1 MFSRRDVVKAGLAGS
16 AALAFAPLQSRSARA
31 QALTSLQ
38 IFVPAAPGGGWDQ
51 TGRTI
56 ELALR
61 TDGIVKDFKFEH
73 APGAGGAVGL
83 PKFVSTK
90 KGQGDALMVGGM
102 VMVGAL
108 IANKSPVSMRE
119 LTPIARLTGEFEV
132 VVVNPASPLK
142 TMKDL
147 VDTFK
152 ADPGKVSWAGG
163 SAGGTDHILAGMIA
177 KALGVAAKNVSYVAY
192 SGGGPAQAAL
202 LGNQVT
208 CGISGYGEFAEQ
220 IKAGK
225 LRALA
230 ISADKRVEGLDIA
243 TLKEQGVDVELANWR
258 GVFGAPGLAPDK
270 QAALVSVIEKMVQGP
285 TWQAELK
292 KKDWTGI
299 YLPGAEFG
307 KYLDSEIERVTAIL
321 KDLGLAT

>member
-1 MFSRRDVVKAGLAGS
+1 MISRRKIMQAG
-16 AALAFAPLQSRSARA
+16 AAVAAAAAVPLHMRHASA
-31 QALTSLQ
+31 QALSSIQ

-51 TGRTI
+51 TGRAI

-61 TDGIVKDFKFEH
+61 TDGLVKDFRYEH

-83 PKFVSTK
+83 PRFLSTK
-90 KGQGDALMVGGM
+90 RGQGDALLVAGM

-108 IANKSPVSMRE
+108 VANKSPVSMRDM
-119 LTPIARLTGEFEV
+119 TPIARLTGEFEV
-132 VVVNPASPLK
+132 IVVNAASPLK
-142 TMKDL
+142 SMADL
-147 VDTFK
+147 VAMLK
-152 ADPGKVSWAGG
+152 ADPGKVSWTGG

-177 KALGVAAKNVSYVAY
+177 KAVGVDPKRVAYVAY

-208 CGISGYGEFAEQ
+208 CGVSGYGEFAEQ

-230 ISADKRVEGLDIA
+230 VSSGQPLDGVDIP
-243 TLKEQGVDVELANWR
+243 TLKAQGIDIELANWR
-258 GVFGAPGLAPDK
+258 GVFGAPGLSPDK
-270 QAALVSVIEKMVQGP
+270 QKALIGLVERMARGA

-292 KKDWTGI
+292 KHDWAGI
-299 YLPGAEFG
+299 FLPGAEFG
-307 KYLDSEIERVTAIL
+307 KFLDAEIPRITGIL

>member
-1 MFSRRDVVKAGLAGS
+1 MISRRDVVMGGFAGS
-16 AALAFAPLQSRSARA
+16 AALGLTGLPLRTAWA

-51 TGRTI
+51 TGRTM
-56 ELALR
+56 EFALR
-61 TDGIVKDFKFEH
+61 TDGLIKDFKFEH

-83 PKFVSTK
+83 PRFLATK

-108 IANKSPVSMRE
+108 VANKSPVSMQD

-132 VVVNPASPLK
+132 VVVNAASPLK
-142 TMKDL
+142 SMKDL
-147 VDTFK
+147 VDAFK

-177 KALGVAAKNVSYVAY
+177 KALGVDAKRVSYVAY
-192 SGGGPAQAAL
+192 AGGGPAQAAL

-208 CGISGYGEFAEQ
+208 CGVSGYGEFGEQ

-230 ISADKRVEGLDIA
+230 ISADKRQDGIDIP

-258 GVFGAPGLAPDK
+258 GVFGAPGLAGDK
-270 QAALVSVIEKMVQGP
+270 QAALVALIDTMVKGP
-285 TWQAELK
+285 TWAAELK
-292 KKDWTGI
+292 KKDWTSI

-307 KYLDSEIERVTAIL
+307 KYLDSEIARITGIL

>member
-16 AALAFAPLQSRSARA
+16 GVLALEPLQSRRAWA

-61 TDGIVKDFKFEH
+61 TDGIIKDFKFEH
-73 APGAGGAVGL
+73 APGAGGAVGM
-83 PKFVSTK
+83 PKFVATK

-108 IANKSPVSMRE
+108 IANKSPVSMRD

-177 KALGVAAKNVSYVAY
+177 KALGVEAKKVSYVAY

-230 ISADKRVEGLDIA
+230 ISADKRIEGVDIA

-270 QAALVSVIEKMVQGP
+270 QAALVGLIEKMVQGP

>member
-1 MFSRRDVVKAGLAGS
+1 MISRRDVVKASLAGS
-16 AALAFAPLQSRSARA
+16 AALGLAPFQVRSASA
-31 QALTSLQ
+31 QAPTSLQ

-61 TDGIVKDFKFEH
+61 TDGIIKDFKFEH
-73 APGAGGAVGL
+73 APGAGGAVGM
-83 PKFVSTK
+83 PRFVATK

-132 VVVNPASPLK
+132 IVVNAASPLK
-142 TMKDL
+142 SMKDL
-147 VDTFK
+147 VDAFK

-177 KALGVAAKNVSYVAY
+177 KSLGVEAKRVSYVAY

-208 CGISGYGEFAEQ
+208 CGVSGYGEFGEQ

-230 ISADKRVEGLDIA
+230 ISADKRQDGIDIP
-243 TLKEQGVDVELANWR
+243 TLKEQGVDVELFNWR

-270 QAALVSVIEKMVQGP
+270 QAALVGVIEKMVQGP

-292 KKDWTGI
+292 KKDWTSI
-299 YLPGAEFG
+299 YLPGTEFG
-307 KYLDSEIERVTAIL
+307 KYLDSEIERITGIL

>member
-1 MFSRRDVVKAGLAGS
+1 MISRRDAVKAGLAGS
-16 AALAFAPLQSRSARA
+16 AAFALGLHPRDASA

-56 ELALR
+56 ELAMR
-61 TDGIVKDFKFEH
+61 TDGIIKDFKFEH

-83 PKFVSTK
+83 PRFVATK
-90 KGQGDALMVGGM
+90 KGQGDALMVAGM

-108 IANKSPVSMRE
+108 VANKSPVSMRE
-119 LTPIARLTGEFEV
+119 LTPIARLTGEYEV
-132 VVVNPASPLK
+132 IVVNAASPLK
-142 TMKDL
+142 SMKDL
-147 VDTFK
+147 VDAFK

-177 KALGVAAKNVSYVAY
+177 KALGVEAKRVSYVAY

-220 IKAGK
+220 VKAGK

-230 ISADKRVEGLDIA
+230 ISADKRMEGIDIP
-243 TLKEQGVDVELANWR
+243 TLKEQGIDVELANWR
-258 GVFGAPGLAPDK
+258 GVFGPPGLAADK
-270 QAALVSVIEKMVQGP
+270 QAALVALVEKMVKGP

-299 YLPGAEFG
+299 YLPGADFG
-307 KYLDSEIERVTAIL
+307 KFLESEIERITGIL
-321 KDLGLAT
+321 KDLGLAA

>member
-1 MFSRRDVVKAGLAGS
+1 MISRRDVVKAGLAGS
-16 AALAFAPLQSRSARA
+16 ATLALAPVQSRSARA
-31 QALTSLQ
+31 QAPTSLQ

-56 ELALR
+56 ELAMR

-83 PKFVSTK
+83 PKFVATK
-90 KGQGDALMVGGM
+90 KGQADALMVGGM

-108 IANKSPVSMRE
+108 IANKSPVSMRD

-132 VVVNPASPLK
+132 VVVNAASPLK
-142 TMKDL
+142 SMKDL
-147 VDTFK
+147 VDAFK

-177 KALGVAAKNVSYVAY
+177 KALGVDAKRVSYVAY
-192 SGGGPAQAAL
+192 AGGGPAQAAL

-208 CGISGYGEFAEQ
+208 CGVSGYGEFGEQ

-230 ISADKRVEGLDIA
+230 ISADKRQDGIDIP

-270 QAALVSVIEKMVQGP
+270 QAALIGLIDKMVQGP

-307 KYLDSEIERVTAIL
+307 KYLDSEIARITGIL

>member
-1 MFSRRDVVKAGLAGS
+1 M
-16 AALAFAPLQSRSARA
+16 A
-31 QALTSLQ
+31 QTPTSLQ

-51 TGRTI
+51 TGRAI
-56 ELALR
+56 ELAMR
-61 TDGIVKDFKFEH
+61 TDGIIKEFKFEH

-83 PKFVSTK
+83 PKFLSGK
-90 KGQGDALMVGGM
+90 KGQGDAILVGGM

-108 IANKSPVSMRE
+108 IANKSPVSMRD

-132 VVVNPASPLK
+132 VVVPSDSPIK
-142 TMKDL
+142 SMSDL
-147 VDTFK
+147 VAMFK

-177 KALGVAAKNVSYVAY
+177 KAVGADPKKVRYVAY
-192 SGGGPAQAAL
+192 AGGGPAVAAL

-225 LRALA
+225 FRALA
-230 ISADKRVEGLDIA
+230 ISADKRQPGIDIP
-243 TLKEQGVDVELANWR
+243 TLKEQGIDVELFNWR
-258 GVFGAPGLAPDK
+258 GVFGAPGLSPEK
-270 QAALVSVIEKMVQGP
+270 QAALIGLIDKMVGAP
-285 TWQAELK
+285 AWKAELQRK
-292 KKDWTGI
+292 NWSGI

-307 KYLDSEIERVTAIL
+307 KYLESEIERITAIL

>member
-1 MFSRRDVVKAGLAGS
+1 MA
-16 AALAFAPLQSRSARA
+16 
-31 QALTSLQ
+31 
-38 IFVPAAPGGGWDQ
+38 
-51 TGRTI
+51 
-56 ELALR
+56 
-61 TDGIVKDFKFEH
+61 
-73 APGAGGAVGL
+73 
-83 PKFVSTK
+83 TK
-90 KGQGDALMVGGM
+90 RGQGDALMIGGM

-119 LTPIARLTGEFEV
+119 LAPIARLTGEYEV
-132 VVVNPASPLK
+132 IVVNAASPLK
-142 TMKDL
+142 SMKDL
-147 VDTFK
+147 ADAFK

-177 KALGVAAKNVSYVAY
+177 KSLGVDARRVSYVAY

-208 CGISGYGEFAEQ
+208 CGVSGYGEFAEQ
-220 IKAGK
+220 VKAGK

-230 ISADKRVEGLDIA
+230 ISSDKRQDGIDVP
-243 TLKEQGVDVELANWR
+243 TLKEQGIDVELANWR
-258 GVFGAPGLAPDK
+258 GVFGPPGLTPDK
-270 QAALVSVIEKMVQGP
+270 QAALVALVEKMVKGP

-299 YLPGAEFG
+299 FLPGADFG
-307 KYLDSEIERVTAIL
+307 KYLESEIARITGIL